1 MHRTDIISVI
11 VPCFNAEKY
20 ISACL
25 ESILAQDFSLT
36 QMQLILVN
44 DASADHTPE
53 ILTEYE
59 RRYPDQVLLVNCPET
74 LGPGASRNIGME
86 YATGE
91 YIMFV
96 DADDT
101 IAPDMMT
108 VLYEKATR
116 HHCEVVRCGYRI
128 FSEDETESVVSMQ
141 EKLFEIHSTEDR
153 RELLREHGFRYG
165 NAVWAKLY
173 KTAFLQ
179 ENNMQLPEYTRMED
193 IAFHQEVLCR
203 VRRFYVSEKVLYNYR
218 KNLGGIMLS
227 PAAVRY
233 FMDVFYVQRA
243 TYEGFLRNGLNTGLE
258 LELAWIFYYKGFVT
272 PMEYM
277 LYGEDIIPYDREKV
291 ALMCHTLFYFFPN
304 ILRNPYV
311 LSDNSDQN
319 KQLLQTLKDHRP
331 SDTASS
337 VRMDILVIRG
347 GHGGFENII
356 SEIASYLSDHHFI
369 IRFVQVLPTAS
380 DWTPPESE
388 NACLGLDDKSF
399 QPDDAANAYA
409 DLLRTSPVPD
419 LVVSAGWPYTAYIAK
434 AATARA
440 GFPVPVVYWAHGDMR
455 FYEETKSGGTE
466 MMQYADICF
475 AISRRI
481 ATDILDRYPDK
492 VVYRLNNTYNPERIH
507 YAEERNSLKLAFVGR
522 LSQEKAIPF
531 VLYALAMTASP
542 WELYLAGNGEEEA
555 ALRKLAR
562 ELKIDKRIHFLGWK
576 DNPWQSLA
584 NCRALV
590 ISSLYEGA
598 PLTVLEALASGM
610 QVISTPAGFIPEI
623 IKDGEN
629 GYLYP
634 FGNPRALADVLDRIN
649 STPVGAHTAMQCV
662 KSVSEYLPSRV
673 MWDTLCKMT
682 ACARRVFLPQ
692 RYSSDAH
699 NLLLS
704 DKATV
709 LINRSDFREP
719 ELSELLQTL
728 EDQTIEKDFLEIIL
742 NENEQDTGSAHAS
755 DYLVF
760 HMTPERAR
768 SLKTDTIENWY
779 MDKICHF
786 DYHAYCSGK
795 HPS

>member
-1 MHRTDIISVI
+1 MRSTDIISVI

-20 ISACL
+20 VAECL
-25 ESILAQDFSLT
+25 DSILEQDFPLSQL
-36 QMQLILVN
+36 QLILVN
-44 DASADHTPE
+44 DASADHTQE
-53 ILTEYE
+53 ILAEYE
-59 RRYPDQVLLVNCPET
+59 RQYPDQVLLINCPET
-74 LGPGASRNIGME
+74 LGPGASRNIGMK

-91 YIMFV
+91 YITFI

-101 IAPDMMT
+101 ILPDMLT

-128 FSEDETESVVSMQ
+128 FSENGTENVVSMQ
-141 EKLFEIHSTEDR
+141 EKLFEINCTEDR
-153 RELLREHGFRYG
+153 RSLLREHGFRYG

-173 KTAFLQ
+173 KTAFLR
-179 ENNMQLPEYTRMED
+179 ENNLQLPEHARMED

-203 VRRFYVSEKVLYNYR
+203 VRRFYVSEKILYNYR
-218 KNLGGIMLS
+218 KTPGGIMLS
-227 PAAVRY
+227 PDAIRY

-243 TYEGFLRNGLNTGLE
+243 TYEGFLRNGLNAGLE

-277 LYGEDIIPYDREKV
+277 LYGEDIIPYDREKID
-291 ALMCHTLFYFFPN
+291 LMCHTLFHFFPD
-304 ILRNPYV
+304 ILRNPYI
-311 LSDNSDQN
+311 LADNSEQN
-319 KQLLQTLKDHRP
+319 KQLMQTMKDYRP
-331 SDTASS
+331 SDTVSS
-337 VRMDILVIRG
+337 TRMDILVIRG

-356 SEIASYLSDHHFI
+356 SEIASYLSKHHFI
-369 IRFVQVLPTAS
+369 IRFVQVLPS
-380 DWTPPESE
+380 EYNWTPPESE

-419 LVVSAGWPYTAYIAK
+419 LIVAAGWPYTAYIAK

-440 GFPVPVVYWAHGDMR
+440 GFPVPVVYWAHGDMK

-481 ATDILDRYPDK
+481 ATDILDCYPDK
-492 VVYRLNNTYNPERIH
+492 VVYRLNNTYNPARIH
-507 YAEERNSLKLAFVGR
+507 YAEERNTLKLACVGR

-531 VLYALAMTASP
+531 VLYALEMTASP

-562 ELKIDKRIHFLGWK
+562 ELRIEKRVHFLGWM

-584 NCRALV
+584 DCRALV
-590 ISSLYEGA
+590 VSSLYEGA

-623 IKDGEN
+623 IRDGEN

-634 FGNPRALADVLDRIN
+634 FGNPRALADVLDRIGGI
-649 STPVGAHTAMQCV
+649 PVDAHTAIQC
-662 KSVSEYLPSRV
+662 KESVSEYLPTRV

-692 RYSSDAH
+692 RYSAAAH
-699 NLLLS
+699 NLLVS
-704 DKATV
+704 DKASV
-709 LINRSDFREP
+709 LIHRSDFREQA
-719 ELSELLQTL
+719 LSELLQRL
-728 EDQTIEKDFLEIIL
+728 EEQTIEKNFIEIIVK
-742 NENEQDTGSAHAS
+742 ENDQYIGSARSS

-760 HMTPERAR
+760 HMTPEHGR
-768 SLKTDTIENWY
+768 SLKADTLENWY

-786 DYHAYCSGK
+786 DYHAYCSG
-795 HPS
+795 